1 MYRLEWIEQLKLRV
15 ARRPSA
21 KQIAQVN
28 PVVWK
33 LGWTS
38 LLTDISA
45 EMVNAAL
52 PVYLVLYLR
61 MSPLEYGAIDGM
73 YNGLSVAL
81 VGLAAAFWADSTGRL
96 KYVAVAGYGTSAICK
111 LLLLAAGGMWG
122 WILAIVWLDRTG
134 KGIRT
139 APRDAILSLASSPS
153 QLATSFAV
161 HRALDAGGSLL
172 GPLVAFAALWWLP
185 TGYDVIWI
193 ISFGFAL
200 LGLAVLSLLVRNPE
214 RGGQLQRG
222 EGLLK
227 AGAAL
232 LFTRRFGMLASCG
245 LLLSIVTISDGFI
258 YLVLQEKGGIGAG
271 LFPLFYVVT
280 ACFYM
285 LLSIPAGVVADRL
298 GRMPVLVAGYSVLG
312 LIYLVLMTL
321 PGAGLW
327 SVAACLFLL
336 GFFYAA
342 TEGVLMAMASALVPS
357 EIRTS
362 GLALMVTVV
371 GLGKLISS
379 VVFGWIW
386 QAYGIGHSLL
396 AFGVALV
403 TLLPIVGLS
412 LRAAGRD

>member
-214 RGGQLQRG
+214 RGGQPQRR
-222 EGLLK
+222 EALLK

-232 LFTRRFGMLASCG
+232 LFTPRLGMLASCG

-285 LLSIPAGVVADRL
+285 LLSIPAGIVADRL
-298 GRMPVLVAGYSVLG
+298 GRMPVLLAGYSVLG
-312 LIYLVLMTL
+312 LIYLVLIAL

-327 SVAACLFLL
+327 SVAVCLFLL